1 MQLQE
6 KDTKNGTTKCLG
18 YVRVSTTD
26 QRDNGLSL
34 DVQQTQ
40 IIAKAQELNSELV
53 EDVYV
58 DGGISG
64 TSITNRLAFQAVL
77 TRCAI
82 GDIDYVI
89 VQDSSRVARN
99 TLEYLVI
106 KQTLRKYN
114 TKIIPLTGIV
124 SFDDNPFGDA
134 IDELIAVI
142 HSIPPRLTSYKVKQT
157 ATEKFKAGY
166 YPSVAPLGYNNVVNK
181 NPTGVYDKKIVVP
194 DPSRAPFI
202 TQAFKMY
209 ATRSFSIY
217 DIRQYLHKNGVL
229 GRKGRPIQF
238 SVTHTMLRNKFYYGW
253 MHHGG
258 NEGMGK
264 HQPIIDKETFDLVQR
279 ILDEKG
285 AYGLRKR
292 KHNFLLRGVV
302 FCKDCGRRYVAEWH
316 YHDKYKTGNGKIGM
330 YHCSQ
335 TGKRGGCPSRCILL
349 TDLESQVQAEVAK
362 LEFTQ
367 KFIEAVKTNIK
378 GVYDDSI
385 GLVKTAKKTLYNR
398 RDGIEMKREKLEAQ
412 LMEGNVG
419 GEAFKRINA
428 KLDTELLAI
437 QKELTEQDKVRMI
450 DISVIDEVLSL
461 TQDIV
466 KTYDKADTDH
476 KRAYLHFFFQK
487 IWVQNKKIM
496 EVEYTPALQVL
507 NEAKLGILSADW
519 LPLKDLFCNHK
530 LEFDLSLEDLKIFTS
545 LLSQQDNFKQDF
557 IHLNKTAS

>member
-6 KDTKNGTTKCLG
+6 TQNTSNNGKPKCLG
-18 YVRVSTTD
+18 YVRVSTPD

-40 IIAKAQELNSELV
+40 IITKVQELNGELV

-58 DGGISG
+58 DGGVSG
-64 TSITNRLAFQAVL
+64 TSLTNRLAFQEIL
-77 TRCAI
+77 TRCAN
-82 GDIDYVI
+82 GDIDFVI

-157 ATEKFKAGY
+157 AAEKFKAGY

-194 DPSRAPFI
+194 DPTRAPFI
-202 TQAFKMY
+202 TKAFQMY
-209 ATRSFSIY
+209 ATRDYSIY

-238 SVTHTMLRNKFYYGW
+238 SVTHTMLKNKFYWGW
-253 MHHGG
+253 MQHGG
-258 NEGMGK
+258 HEGMGK
-264 HQPIIDKETFDLVQR
+264 HTSLIDKETFDLVQR
-279 ILDEKG
+279 ILSEKG
-285 AYGLRKR
+285 TYGLRR
-292 KHNFLLRGVV
+292 RTHNFLLRGLI
-302 FCKDCGRRYVAEWH
+302 FCRNCKKRYTAEWH
-316 YHDKYKTGNGKIGM
+316 YHPKFKTRGGRIGY

-335 TGKRGGCPSRCILL
+335 VGKRGQCDSKYVE
-349 TDLESQVQAEVAK
+349 LENLEKQVQEEVAK

-367 KFIEAVKTNIK
+367 EFVDAVTTNIK
-378 GVYDDSI
+378 QVYDNSV
-385 GLVKTAKKTLYNR
+385 GLVKTAKKALCNR

-428 KLDTELLAI
+428 KLDSELLDI
-437 QKELTEQDKVRMI
+437 QKELAEQDKVRTI
-450 DISVIDEVLSL
+450 DISAIDEVLFL
-461 TQDIV
+461 TQNIV
-466 KTYDKADTDH
+466 KAYNKADIDH

-487 IWVQNKKIM
+487 IWLQDKRIV
-496 EVEYTPALQVL
+496 EVEYSPALKVL
-507 NEAKLGILSADW
+507 NEAKLGIISTE
-519 LPLKDLFCNHK
+519 NHNSNIATK
-530 LEFDLSLEDLKIFTS
+530 LACTIKTFEDFRLVQQIREEIEKVRPSLVP
-545 LLSQQDNFKQDF
+545 
-557 IHLNKTAS
+557 AVA